1 MGYKDIK
8 CWKLADVLEILTKC
22 DYTKEEI
29 KNLLVIKREDI
40 RKPPNPF
47 EIMSF
52 KNLDWR

>member
-1 MGYKDIK
+1 MSNKDIK
-8 CWKLADVLEILTKC
+8 CWKLADVLEILQKC
-22 DYTKEEI
+22 DYTKKDI
-29 KNLLVIKREDI
+29 KDLLVIKREDT

>member
-8 CWKLADVLEILTKC
+8 CWKLSDVLEILKKC
-22 DYTKEEI
+22 GYKEEEI

>member
-8 CWKLADVLEILTKC
+8 CWKLADVLEILEKC
-22 DYTKEEI
+22 DYKKEEI
-29 KNLLVIKREDI
+29 KDLLVIKREDI

>member
-8 CWKLADVLEILTKC
+8 CWKLADVLEILEKG
-22 DYTKEEI
+22 DYKKEEI
-29 KNLLVIKREDI
+29 KDLLVIKREDI